1 MDHPP
6 FTPEP
11 AKAPGGEETAGVG
24 VGAGEPGATGEA
36 GASTPTGETSGT
48 ATVTKPGGKGTVR
61 RFVVRGNVPVENWGE
76 LFRCFVGPAVRMNLK
91 KLGLGVQFELVLPE
105 DRRLSENDP
114 ALKAMKEAARQLGLT
129 FQIEERCSWFVER
142 LPQPVAGRRT
152 MLTTEEETMAQ
163 DRTFDLSIAQTVIA
177 LPCFFP
183 SVSSV
188 KTNLMPVD
196 YVELLDAATHP
207 LWLASAYDIA
217 TCQPEQRSRM
227 NAALIRSKKRGAAIL
242 MDSGNYE
249 AFWKGELAWKPDR
262 FHEVAKESE
271 HHLCFCHDNQDPP
284 DTAEAIAEDVVSS
297 VLRDQQYA
305 LGTVAPIIHGPTEL
319 LPTAARIVAEQL
331 FPVLLAVPERA
342 LGEGIIARTQAVRR
356 IRKALDGLG
365 IYCPLHLLGT
375 GNPLSIA
382 AYAMAGADSFGGLEW
397 CQTVVDHETRRLFHF
412 QQWDL
417 FKDQTDWGS
426 NGALP
431 YIQSALMHNL
441 EFYRAFMSELR
452 EALIN
457 DAAEAFLRR
466 HATDKQASLLMGA
479 IKGGN

>member
-1 MDHPP
+1 
-6 FTPEP
+6 
-11 AKAPGGEETAGVG
+11 
-24 VGAGEPGATGEA
+24 
-36 GASTPTGETSGT
+36 
-48 ATVTKPGGKGTVR
+48 
-61 RFVVRGNVPVENWGE
+61 
-76 LFRCFVGPAVRMNLK
+76 
-91 KLGLGVQFELVLPE
+91 
-105 DRRLSENDP
+105 
-114 ALKAMKEAARQLGLT
+114 
-129 FQIEERCSWFVER
+129 
-142 LPQPVAGRRT
+142 
-152 MLTTEEETMAQ
+152 MAQ

-196 YVELLDAATHP
+196 YVELLDAATHS
-207 LWLASAYDIA
+207 LLLASAYDIA
-217 TCQPEQRSRM
+217 NCPPDHRPRM
-227 NAALIRSKKRGAAIL
+227 NAALSRSKKRGAVIL

-249 AFWKGELAWKPDR
+249 GFWKGELAWTPDR
-262 FHEVAKESE
+262 FHEVVKESE
-271 HHLCFCHDNQDPP
+271 HHLCFCHDNQEPP

-297 VLRDQQYA
+297 VLRDQQHA
-305 LGTVAPIIHGPTEL
+305 LGTVAPIIHGPTAL
-319 LPTAARIVAEQL
+319 LPTAARLVADQL
-331 FPVLLAVPERA
+331 FPVVLAVPERA
-342 LGEGIIARTQAVRR
+342 LGDGIVARAEAVRR

-382 AYAMAGADSFGGLEW
+382 VYAMAGADSFDGLEW
-397 CQTVVDHETRRLFHF
+397 CQTVVDHETGKLFHF

-441 EFYRAFMSELR
+441 EFYRTFMSGLR

-457 DAAEAFLRR
+457 DAGETFLRR
-466 HATDKQASLLMGA
+466 YATDRQAALLMDA
-479 IKGGN
+479 ITGGD